1 MKTYI
6 APTVGDM
13 TPGEIWKAIP
23 GMPGYMVSSQARVW
37 SWKTER
43 FVGKKNASGKL
54 DVLFKKGGRYCTMNI
69 DKIYAAVFG
78 YNPPVMDGEAW
89 CDSNVPGIM
98 VFSLGRLYSKWNLR
112 LMTPFQ
118 ERNGYVYI
126 KDTHGRKHPVH
137 RLVALA
143 FVEGRDLFRDC
154 VDHINENKQDNR
166 ACNLRWCT
174 LKENADYYVQNHPEI
189 FRTR

>member
-1 MKTYI
+1 
-6 APTVGDM
+6 
-13 TPGEIWKAIP
+13 
-23 GMPGYMVSSQARVW
+23 
-37 SWKTER
+37 
-43 FVGKKNASGKL
+43 
-54 DVLFKKGGRYCTMNI
+54 
-69 DKIYAAVFG
+69 
-78 YNPPVMDGEAW
+78 
-89 CDSNVPGIM
+89 
-98 VFSLGRLYSKWNLR
+98 
-112 LMTPFQ
+112 MTPFQ